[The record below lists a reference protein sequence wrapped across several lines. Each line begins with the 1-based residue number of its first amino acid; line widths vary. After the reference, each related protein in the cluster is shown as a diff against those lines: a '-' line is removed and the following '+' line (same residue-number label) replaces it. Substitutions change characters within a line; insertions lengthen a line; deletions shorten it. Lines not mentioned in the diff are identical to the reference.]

1 MLPPLLYGVLA
12 MSSYQIHYLNRQKAL
27 ACLMIAQCA
36 SDSDAKDL
44 ASSLPGITHR
54 TFEVWRGDI
63 LVYEGFNPH
72 IAN

>member
-1 MLPPLLYGVLA
+1 

-36 SDSDAKDL
+36 SDNDAKDL
-44 ASSLPGITHR
+44 ASSLSGITHR
-54 TFEVWRGDI
+54 TVEIWRGET